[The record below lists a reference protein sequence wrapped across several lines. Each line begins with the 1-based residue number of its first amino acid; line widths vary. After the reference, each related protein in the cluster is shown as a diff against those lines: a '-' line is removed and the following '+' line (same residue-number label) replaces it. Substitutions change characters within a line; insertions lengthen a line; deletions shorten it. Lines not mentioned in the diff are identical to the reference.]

1 MRIAIVFAD
10 TTSSMKI
17 VQEEIF
23 GPVLCV
29 SKFETEEEV
38 IALAND
44 TTYGL
49 GAGLHSSE
57 FVSSYMRLL
66 AV

>member
-1 MRIAIVFAD
+1 
-10 TTSSMKI
+10 MK
-17 VQEEIF
+17 VVKEEIF

-29 SKFETEEEV
+29 SKFETEEEA

-49 GAGLHSSE
+49 GAGLHSSK
-57 FVSSYMRLL
+57 FYMSL
-66 AV
+66 